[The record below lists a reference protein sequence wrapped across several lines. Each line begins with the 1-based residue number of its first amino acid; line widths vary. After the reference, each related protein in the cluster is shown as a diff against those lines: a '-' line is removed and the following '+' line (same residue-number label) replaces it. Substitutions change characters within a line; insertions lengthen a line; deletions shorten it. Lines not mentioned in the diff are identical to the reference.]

1 MSTQIDNSHPR
12 ESFPDSSVGKDFACN
27 TGDPSS
33 IPGLG
38 RSSGEGIGYPLHYSW
53 ASLVAQL
60 VKNLPAMRETWVWSL
75 GWEEPLEK
83 GKATHSSILEWEL
96 LIPEFQGLYIYSPW
110 GHKELG
116 TTEQLSYIY
125 MYVCI
130 YIYIHMHTYIQEIG
144 RETSPEPNQSE
155 PYLGLYS
162 FSMYEKIIA
171 CANLP
176 VYSILLGQFKQRK
189 TEGKLMSLFPFVPTS
204 TARAWLYLLNTA
216 TWPWIVAAE
225 GLRSGNVCN
234 GVLTGLLTLFQRRQW
249 HPTPVLLPGK
259 SMDRG
264 AW

>member
-1 MSTQIDNSHPR
+1 
-12 ESFPDSSVGKDFACN
+12 
-27 TGDPSS
+27 
-33 IPGLG
+33 
-38 RSSGEGIGYPLHYSW
+38 
-53 ASLVAQL
+53 
-60 VKNLPAMRETWVWSL
+60 
-75 GWEEPLEK
+75 
-83 GKATHSSILEWEL
+83 
-96 LIPEFQGLYIYSPW
+96 
-110 GHKELG
+110 
-116 TTEQLSYIY
+116 
-125 MYVCI
+125 
-130 YIYIHMHTYIQEIG
+130 MHTYIQEIG